1 MMKKFVFINI
11 LSISYFCLHAQDPLF
26 TQPGG
31 ATTYNNPSFTGGDT
45 ISTAFISY
53 RNQWPKL
60 EGNLQ
65 TFVVGFNQYLTG
77 FNSYLG
83 AMYMRDV
90 SGALTNQRISFIY
103 AQNIP
108 LSKKNKKIFLRPALE
123 VTYFQ
128 KELDWNNLSF
138 GDMIDPRRG
147 YVYQTG
153 DVPRGGMV
161 SNIDFSAGTLFF
173 WDEFSFGLSV
183 HHFTEPNESLIT
195 GNSPL
200 PMKFGAQAAYDVKIK
215 PMRLVITPYL
225 WHYTQANF
233 QQSMAGLNYKFI
245 GKHSNYI
252 FGGSY
257 RLKDAVNFMLGFEH
271 GMARIFYSYDITVNG
286 LGQSNTGGSHEISLL
301 CNFWKVRAAKRWR
314 GASSVFI

>member
-1 MMKKFVFINI
+1 MKWLVSI
-11 LSISYFCLHAQDPLF
+11 LFLIPVSTFSQDPQF

-31 ATTYNNPSFTGGDT
+31 ATTYNNPAFTGGDT

-60 EGNLQ
+60 ESNYR
-65 TFVVGFNQYLTG
+65 TFVAGFNQYLTG

-83 AMYMRDV
+83 AQYFRDV
-90 SGALTNQRISFIY
+90 TGAITTQRISLIY

-108 LSKKNKKIFLRPALE
+108 LSKKNKKIFFRPALE
-123 VTYFQ
+123 ATYFQ
-128 KELDWNNLSF
+128 KELDWSDLTF

-147 YVYQTG
+147 FVYQTG
-153 DVPRGGMV
+153 DVPRGDIV
-161 SNIDFSAGTLFF
+161 SNVDFSAGTMFF
-173 WDEFSFGLSV
+173 WDVFSLGLSV
-183 HHFTEPNESLIT
+183 HHFTEPNESLLT

-200 PMKFGAQAAYDVKIK
+200 PKKFGVQTAYNIKIK
-215 PMRLVITPYL
+215 PMRMVITPYL
-225 WHYTQANF
+225 WHYAQGTF
-233 QQSMAGLNYKFI
+233 QQSVAGLNYKFV

-257 RLKDAVNFMLGFEH
+257 RWNEAANFMLGFEQ

-286 LGQSNTGGSHEISLL
+286 LSQSKTGGSHEVSLI
-301 CNFWKVRAAKRWR
+301 CNFWKVKASKRWR
-314 GASSVFI
+314 SGSPIFI